1 MMDSFSFVNTVIFTI
16 STVLITESLNLP
28 KHLDLCVVYN
38 MVFIMALVYINT
50 HYMFITCAAK
60 TDDNIHDPR

>member
-38 MVFIMALVYINT
+38 GIYNGFGV
-50 HYMFITCAAK
+50 H
-60 TDDNIHDPR
+60 